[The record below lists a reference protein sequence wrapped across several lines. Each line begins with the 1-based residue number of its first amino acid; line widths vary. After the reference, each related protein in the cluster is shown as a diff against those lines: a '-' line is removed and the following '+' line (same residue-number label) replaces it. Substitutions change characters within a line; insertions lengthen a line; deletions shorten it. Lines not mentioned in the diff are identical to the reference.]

1 MKALDIHGK
10 IASEAEVLVR
20 SFIKQSYNTRS
31 QQVCIIHGN
40 GKFILQKT
48 VHKILSESKYVER
61 FEYAPPQF
69 GGTGATIIYLEKKG
83 YKWKKS

>member
-20 SFIKQSYNTRS
+20 SFIRQSYNTRS

-40 GKFILQKT
+40 GKFILKNT
-48 VHKILSESKYVER
+48 VHRILSESKYVAS
-61 FEYAPPQF
+61 FEFAPPQF
-69 GGTGATIIYLEKKG
+69 GGTGATIVYLEKKG
-83 YKWKKS
+83 YK